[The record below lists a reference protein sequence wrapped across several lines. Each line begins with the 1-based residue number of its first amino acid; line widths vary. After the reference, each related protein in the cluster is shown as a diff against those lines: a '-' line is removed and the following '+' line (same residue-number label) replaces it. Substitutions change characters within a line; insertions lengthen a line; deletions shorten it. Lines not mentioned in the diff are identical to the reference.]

1 MNGKQYEGGGHI
13 LVRILNCL
21 VPLYKGKKKVKKIVR
36 FMLKVVQLSWVSV
49 KGVICWSCPEI

>member
-21 VPLYKGKKKVKKIVR
+21 VPLYKGKKKS
-36 FMLKVVQLSWVSV
+36 QEN
-49 KGVICWSCPEI
+49 C